1 MKLILDIPDN
11 QAAFMLE
18 LLRHFPFLKIQN
30 SEEQNAHKAQM
41 LQDLSESIDEVKLIK
56 AGVLK
61 GYTLEEALA
70 ELNEP

>member
-1 MKLILDIPDN
+1 MKLILEIPDN

-18 LLRHFPFLKIQN
+18 LLRHFPFLKIRN
-30 SEEQNAHKAQM
+30 DEDSVVSKEQI

-56 AGVLK
+56 AGVLR
-61 GYTLEEALA
+61 GYTLEEALS

>member
-1 MKLILDIPDN
+1 MKLILEIPDN

-30 SEEQNAHKAQM
+30 SEEQNSVKEQM
-41 LQDLSESIDEVKLIK
+41 LQDMSEAIDEIKLMK

-61 GYTLEEALA
+61 GYTLEEAMA
-70 ELNEP
+70 ELNKP